1 MILNRKARFNY
12 SIGDEI
18 EAGIMLLG
26 TEVKSIRQGK
36 ANIGD
41 SYAAEKD
48 GALWL
53 MNADIAIYEGGN
65 RENHEPRRSRKLLLH
80 KKQIN
85 KILGKLK
92 SKGTTLVPLKL
103 YFNQR
108 GIAKLQLG
116 MATGKKEYEKRD
128 TIKDREWKREQS
140 RLMKPH

>member
-48 GALWL
+48 GELWL

-65 RENHEPRRSRKLLLH
+65 RENHEPRRMRKLLLH

-85 KILGKLK
+85 KLLGKLK

-116 MATGKKEYEKRD
+116 LATGKKEYEKRD
-128 TIKDREWKREQS
+128 TIKDREWKREQN